1 MEGQP
6 EKTQNFDGS
15 AQAVTRTRG
24 DQTTASVQPDLRTN
38 TPPANAQT
46 SDSVITTSQPPES
59 STLKENIPTDSIE
72 AGSSLNMSTQDQ
84 LSLAQDSSKGGKKR
98 RTHHPEAVRR
108 GLSFGPIKKPGQTQ
122 SPTRGILKAT
132 PKSPPPRSKQRSRSS
147 SSEDPNSGEVGRLKK
162 DDYGDDADEEVAV
175 ESGDEDN
182 QAWSSEDES
191 SPSGRTRGRKGAG
204 SEQPNTPLIAE
215 EDKPAVMVTGPEG
228 GKPVS
233 TSKRFITPVHPN
245 TNFDHRSASKTPSR
259 NASPNTTDS
268 EEMDDIRSAQQLNI
282 HTSNVDSTVPHH
294 VIQTIIRGGFYRM
307 QEEANEGTRRLRKYL
322 VATDLSEEAKYALE
336 WTIGTILRDGDTL
349 YAIYAVNEETGTGKA
364 GDSLPIGEGGKAI
377 QDTTAVM
384 EKATAASKKGSLM
397 SMPSSLA
404 KATKFRSPSRSSSAA
419 RLPDFQAQER
429 LHALERLR
437 RICLDF
443 IRKTKLQVRIVIEV
457 IHCKSPRSMIT
468 EAVSR
473 PTSPTEIQPY

>member
-1 MEGQP
+1 MEGQLK
-6 EKTQNFDGS
+6 E
-15 AQAVTRTRG
+15 TRNLDASSQGLTET
-24 DQTTASVQPDLRTN
+24 DQTTANLQPNPRTK
-38 TPPANAQT
+38 TSAPDAQT
-46 SDSVITTSQPPES
+46 SDLMITTSEPSRVPK
-59 STLKENIPTDSIE
+59 TKENIPPESNEE
-72 AGSSLNMSTQDQ
+72 ASSRKMSTQGQ
-84 LSLAQDSSKGGKKR
+84 QYSARSSPKAGAKR
-98 RTHHPEAVRR
+98 GTHNPEAIRR

-122 SPTRGILKAT
+122 SPPRGTLKAT
-132 PKSPPPRSKQRSRSS
+132 SRSPPPKPKQRSRSS
-147 SSEDPNSGEVGRLKK
+147 SSEDPDSGEVGRLGK
-162 DDYGDDADEEVAV
+162 DKYADDADEEGAV
-175 ESGDEDN
+175 ESSDEDN
-182 QAWSSEDES
+182 QAWSSEDET
-191 SPSGRTRGRKGAG
+191 SPSRRARGRKRAD
-204 SEQPNTPLIAE
+204 SEQSATSVLAE
-215 EDKPAVMVTGPEG
+215 GDKPAVMVTAPDGE
-228 GKPVS
+228 KPVS

-245 TNFDHRSASKTPSR
+245 TNFDHRSLSKTPSR

-268 EEMDDIRSAQQLNI
+268 EEMDDIRRAQQLSI

-307 QEEANEGTRRLRKYL
+307 QEEANEGIRRLRKYL

-364 GDSLPIGEGGKAI
+364 GDSLPVGEGGKAI

-404 KATKFRSPSRSSSAA
+404 KATKFRSPSRSTSAA
-419 RLPDFQAQER
+419 RSPDFQAQVR
-429 LHALERLR
+429 LHALDTLR
-437 RICLDF
+437 RICLEF
-443 IRKTKLQVRIVIEV
+443 IRRTKLQVRMVIEV

-473 PTSPTEIQPY
+473 PRQSTEILRC